1 MKDDDAERKEI
12 ERRQRVKNLAMLVV
26 LAGLALLFY
35 LISMVKFGG
44 GS

>member
-1 MKDDDAERKEI
+1 MKDDDAEQKEI
-12 ERRQRVKNLAMLVV
+12 ARRQRGKNLAMLVV

-35 LISMVKFGG
+35 LISMVKFGA